1 MEERAELLIID
12 KLNLLLLQLEN
23 TAVTAYLV
31 KEGILYADAEAE
43 MSAKSVELLAQVLD
57 KEVAALKEIKNL
69 ILQKDDQEV

>member
-1 MEERAELLIID
+1 MEEREELLIID

-23 TAVTAYLV
+23 TAVTVYLV

-43 MSAKSVELLAQVLD
+43 MPAKSVELLAQVLD
-57 KEVAALKEIKNL
+57 QEVAALKEIKNL